1 MLISHGSYVLIKFLH
16 FHSFM
21 FELSTT
27 TKQAENY
34 TEESNRGRDLLS
46 CSMCGA
52 LDEAREAL

>member
-1 MLISHGSYVLIKFLH
+1 MLISHGRYVLIKFSH

-27 TKQAENY
+27 TKQAENH
-34 TEESNRGRDLLS
+34 EESNSGRDLLS